1 VVVAVVPLKNLSQAK
16 SRLAPLLSDRE
27 RRNLVVAMC
36 GDVLAALKKAK
47 GLSEIFVVADGL
59 GDGFDGVSLIL
70 EVENRGYD
78 EAVATALADPRVA
91 GAEAILVL
99 PGDLP
104 MVRPGDI
111 EAFIGNVNSKEPMI
125 GKRVG
130 PEVRI
135 APARD
140 GDGTN
145 ALLLAPP
152 GLMPTQF
159 GPGSFA
165 RHRATAEALVST
177 VEIVAPPGLAFDI
190 DTPQDLLDFCARDCE
205 TGTHEFLRRSGVAG
219 RLMRAG

>member
-1 VVVAVVPLKNLSQAK
+1 MVVAVVPLKNLSQAK
-16 SRLAPLLSDRE
+16 SRLAPLLSDLE
-27 RRNLVVAMC
+27 RRGLVVAML
-36 GDVLAALKKAK
+36 GDVLAALKQAE
-47 GLSEIFVVADGL
+47 GVSEIFVVADGQ
-59 GDGFDGVSLIL
+59 GDRLDGVSLIL

-91 GAEAILVL
+91 GAEAMLVL

-104 MVRPGDI
+104 MARPGDI
-111 EAFIGNVNSKEPMI
+111 EAFIGDFSGKNSATGRLASPA
-125 GKRVG
+125 
-130 PEVRI
+130 VRI

-152 GLMPTQF
+152 GLMASQF

-165 RHRATAEALVST
+165 RHRAAAEALVST

-190 DTPQDLLDFCARDCE
+190 DTPQDLLDFCARDGD
-205 TGTHEFLRRSGVAG
+205 TGTHDFLRRSGVAD

>member
-1 VVVAVVPLKNLSQAK
+1 MVVAVVPLKNLSQAK
-16 SRLAPLLSDRE
+16 SRLAPLLSDLE
-27 RRNLVVAMC
+27 RRNLVVAMF
-36 GDVLAALKKAK
+36 GDVLAALQQAK

-59 GDGFDGVSLIL
+59 ADRLGGVSLIL

-78 EAVATALADPRVA
+78 EAVAAALADSRVA
-91 GAEAILVL
+91 GAEAMLVL

-111 EAFIGNVNSKEPMI
+111 EAFIGKFGCKESTT
-125 GKRVG
+125 GKLVG
-130 PEVRI
+130 PAVRI

-145 ALLLAPP
+145 ALLLTPP
-152 GLMPTQF
+152 GLMTSQF

-165 RHRATAEALVST
+165 RHRAAAEALVST

-190 DTPQDLLDFCARDCE
+190 DTPQDLLDFCARDGDS
-205 TGTHEFLRRSGVAG
+205 GTHDFLRRSGVVD
-219 RLMRAG
+219 RLMHAG

>member
-1 VVVAVVPLKNLSQAK
+1 MVVAVVPLKNLSQAK
-16 SRLAPLLSDRE
+16 SRLAPLLSDLE
-27 RRNLVVAMC
+27 RRNLVVAMF
-36 GDVLAALKKAK
+36 GDVLAALKQAK

-59 GDGFDGVSLIL
+59 GDRLDGVSLIL

-78 EAVATALADPRVA
+78 EAVAAALADPRVF
-91 GAEAILVL
+91 GAEAMLVL

-111 EAFIGNVNSKEPMI
+111 EAFIGKFSCKESKI
-125 GKRVG
+125 GKLVG
-130 PEVRI
+130 PTVRI

-152 GLMPTQF
+152 GLMASQF

-165 RHRATAEALVST
+165 RHRAAAEALIST

-190 DTPQDLLDFCARDCE
+190 DTPQDLLDFCARDGD
-205 TGTHEFLRRSGVAG
+205 TGTHDFLRRSGVVD
-219 RLMRAG
+219 RLRRAG